1 VSLLAAGRSGAG
13 TLAWTGTPVAG
24 DDGLTGLTGLV
35 ADLIVALGEVGV
47 LALVF
52 LETVVPPIPSELV
65 LSLAGWQAQ
74 MGRMSLPLT
83 IAAATLG
90 ATFGSLVLYWLGARF
105 GEARALSLM
114 ARLPLVEEEDLAR
127 AAVAFRRYG
136 PAVVFFGRFL
146 PIVRSLV
153 SLPAGAQHMPLG
165 RFVLLTAAG
174 SAIWNT
180 ILVGGGYLL
189 GTQYER
195 LEGMLGWLDV
205 LMIGAIAAGVGWLL
219 IRHVR
224 RRRAPAVPPARS
236 TDASELEPGA
246 D

>member
-1 VSLLAAGRSGAG
+1 MRALPGAAGDAVWFAPPPGA
-13 TLAWTGTPVAG
+13 
-24 DDGLTGLTGLV
+24 DDGLTGFTGMV
-35 ADLIVALGEVGV
+35 ADLIVAFGELGVF
-47 LALVF
+47 LLVF
-52 LETVVPPIPSELV
+52 IETVIPPIPSELV
-65 LSLAGWQAQ
+65 LTLAGWQSQ
-74 MGRMSLPLT
+74 VGRMSLPLT

-90 ATFGSLVLYWLGARF
+90 ATLGSLVLYALGARF
-105 GEARALSLM
+105 GEERALTLM

-127 AAVAFRRYG
+127 ASAAFRRYG

-153 SLPAGAQHMPLG
+153 SLPAGAQHMPVG

-189 GTQYER
+189 GTQHER
-195 LEGMLGWLDV
+195 LEAILGYVDYAVYAALALGLGWLV
-205 LMIGAIAAGVGWLL
+205 

-224 RRRAPAVPPARS
+224 RRRLATVPAPGEHDDQGPAS
-236 TDASELEPGA
+236 A
-246 D
+246 

>member
-1 VSLLAAGRSGAG
+1 MRVSQSGGVPA
-13 TLAWTGTPVAG
+13 TWFAEPLPG
-24 DDGLTGLTGLV
+24 DDGLSGFTGLV

-47 LALVF
+47 FLLVF
-52 LETVVPPIPSELV
+52 IETVVPPIPSELV

-90 ATFGSLVLYWLGARF
+90 ATLGSLVLYAIGARF
-105 GEARALSLM
+105 GEERALALM
-114 ARLPLVEEEDLAR
+114 ARLPLVERQDLDR
-127 AAVAFRRYG
+127 ASAAFRRYG

-153 SLPAGAQHMPLG
+153 SLPAGAQHMPLL

-174 SAIWNT
+174 SAVWNT
-180 ILVGGGYLL
+180 VLVGAGYLL

-195 LEGMLGWLDV
+195 LEAILGYLDHLV
-205 LMIGAIAAGVGWLL
+205 VGALVAGVGWLL
-219 IRHVR
+219 FRHLR
-224 RRRAPAVPPARS
+224 R
-236 TDASELEPGA
+236 
-246 D
+246 

>member
-1 VSLLAAGRSGAG
+1 MSAVMAGAARAVWPAAEAG
-13 TLAWTGTPVAG
+13 V
-24 DDGLTGLTGLV
+24 DDGLTGFTGLV
-35 ADLIVALGEVGV
+35 ADLIVAFGELGVF
-47 LALVF
+47 LLVF
-52 LETVVPPIPSELV
+52 IETVIPPIPSELV
-65 LSLAGWQAQ
+65 LTLAGWQSQ
-74 MGRMSLPLT
+74 VGRMSLPLT

-90 ATFGSLVLYWLGARF
+90 ATLGSLVLYWLGARF
-105 GEARALSLM
+105 GEERALRLM

-127 AAVAFRRYG
+127 ASAAFRRYG

-153 SLPAGAQHMPLG
+153 SLPAGAQHMPLA

-189 GTQYER
+189 GTQHER
-195 LEGMLGWLDV
+195 LEAILGYLDYVV
-205 LMIGAIAAGVGWLL
+205 LGALALGVGWLL

-224 RRRAPAVPPARS
+224 RRRLAEVPVEIDP
-236 TDASELEPGA
+236 EG
-246 D
+246 